1 MTQPRKSIYITGGAS
16 GIGRAAALLFHEN
29 GWFVG
34 AADRNEEG
42 LASLSQDL
50 KGDCLTHVVD
60 VRKEQDLVKA
70 LEDFGARTGGT
81 LDIMFNNAGI
91 GLGGYVDEMPYED
104 IMRILEINFLGVV
117 HGVRA
122 AMPLLKATPDSLCF
136 QTSSS
141 SACFG
146 VPHAGIYSA
155 TKSAV
160 KGLTEA
166 LSLELRRH
174 GVRAADVLPGIV
186 DTPLMSREIIAR
198 LPKTGMY
205 RPVEPAEVA
214 QALWSA
220 YHEDKERLHW
230 FVPRE
235 IGALYRASANDP
247 EAQREATL
255 KGSGQAAKE
264 NESIQP

>member
-1 MTQPRKSIYITGGAS
+1 MNPPRKSIYITGGAS
-16 GIGRAAALLFHEN
+16 GIGRAAALLFHEK
-29 GWFVG
+29 GWFIG
-34 AADRNEEG
+34 AADMNAEG
-42 LASLSQDL
+42 LESLSREL
-50 KGDCLTHVVD
+50 KDNCVTHVLD
-60 VRKEQDLVKA
+60 VRQHDDMVKA
-70 LEDFGARTGGT
+70 LADFGAQTGGQ

-104 IMRILEINFLGVV
+104 ILRIFEINFLGVV
-117 HGVRA
+117 NGVRA
-122 AMPLLKATPDSLCF
+122 AMPLLKATPDALCF

-155 TKSAV
+155 SKSAV

-186 DTPLMSREIIAR
+186 DTPLMSRDIIDR

-205 RPVEPAEVA
+205 RPIDPVEVA
-214 QALWSA
+214 QALWAA
-220 YHEDKERLHW
+220 YHDDKERLHW

-264 NESIQP
+264 NDSIKP